1 MKKIITI
8 ILALALVFALA
19 ACGGGEDNSTS
30 SDVVTSGAFENKG
43 PEESTITR
51 DEESKKTDGGGTSG
65 GGSTADS
72 SSSASSSNAVSEQS
86 QSNGGSTVDNRGQ
99 FDAPKAGDTVAII
112 NVKDYGEI
120 RVCFF
125 AGEAPKAVE
134 NFLTHAKNG
143 YYNGL
148 PFHRIMKDFM
158 IQGGDPKG
166 NGTGGESI
174 WKTGFKVEISN
185 NLRHYNGALSMAR
198 SSALDSQGS
207 QFFIVHD
214 SKKTSRNS
222 NEWKSVETQAKA
234 SARQNGIPA
243 VTFPQD
249 VRDNY
254 NKYGGSPHLDGSY
267 TVFGQVYQGLDVV
280 NKIANTRVSGET
292 PVKKPVIEK
301 ITVEAIK

>member
-8 ILALALVFALA
+8 ILAIALVLALA

-51 DEESKKTDGGGTSG
+51 DEESKKTDG
-65 GGSTADS
+65 STVGES
-72 SSSASSSNAVSEQS
+72 SVTSSNAEQS

-125 AGEAPKAVE
+125 ANEAPKAVE

-243 VTFPQD
+243 VTFPQE

>member
-19 ACGGGEDNSTS
+19 ACGGGEDNSAS

-51 DEESKKTDGGGTSG
+51 DEESKKTDG
-65 GGSTADS
+65 STVGES
-72 SSSASSSNAVSEQS
+72 SVTSSNAEQS

-125 AGEAPKAVE
+125 ANEAPKAVE

-185 NLRHYNGALSMAR
+185 ELRHYAGALSMAR

-214 SKKTSRNS
+214 SKKTSRTS
-222 NEWKSVETQAKA
+222 DQWKSVESQAKA
-234 SARQNGIPA
+234 TARQNGLSA
-243 VTFPQD
+243 VTFPKE
-249 VRDNY
+249 VCDNY

-280 NKIANTRVSGET
+280 NKIATTRVSGET

-301 ITVEAIK
+301 ITVEVIK